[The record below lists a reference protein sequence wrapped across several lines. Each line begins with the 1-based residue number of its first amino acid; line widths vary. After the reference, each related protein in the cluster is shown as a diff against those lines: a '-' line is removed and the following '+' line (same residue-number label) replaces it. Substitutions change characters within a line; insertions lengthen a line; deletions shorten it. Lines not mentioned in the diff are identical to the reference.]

1 MAAPCNEQQGGICLI
16 VDVLVDV
23 VMLLLVVVM
32 MMMMASTIVRHYVRN
47 YDDGLQICV
56 QEVQLLQRNRATLY
70 TM

>member
-1 MAAPCNEQQGGICLI
+1 
-16 VDVLVDV
+16 
-23 VMLLLVVVM
+23 MLLLVVVM